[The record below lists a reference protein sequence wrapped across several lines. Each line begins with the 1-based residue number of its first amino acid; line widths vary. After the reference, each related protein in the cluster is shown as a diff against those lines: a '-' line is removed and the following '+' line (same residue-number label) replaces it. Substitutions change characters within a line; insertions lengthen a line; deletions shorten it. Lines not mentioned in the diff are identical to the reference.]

1 MDNWKTDR
9 RVQLA
14 IGLAV
19 VFVAAKWLFTGSL
32 FYAAVDMT
40 AAPSEGQTK
49 SGIAFSALIPVVFD
63 LAIGAFIGIG
73 AYVINLA
80 ELLVGRVRS
89 LVDPNTGQQTAAA
102 VAAPASTAEPVS
114 LDSPGSMRSAVMAL
128 GDAAA
133 SNDLDQLE
141 KLRKQIRK
149 PYALAELND
158 AYSKGDTAAA
168 ADLVDE
174 LNRMIE
180 SAPTSAKKKGGSSN
194 A

>member
-89 LVDPNTGQQTAAA
+89 LVGQPEPITHAATTVSAAA
-102 VAAPASTAEPVS
+102 VESVS